1 MKTFKQHTKEKK
13 KEEGSGLAPA
23 PIHFKHFQEL
33 VDVQPTGVVPT
44 AIHFKNIL
52 KDKKLNEAKSST
64 GPDFKSWMKD
74 RSDNASL
81 SKKTTRDAH
90 NKEISKT
97 LDSTNN
103 FSDEHLTHVKKY
115 TSGTKE
121 VSNSTK
127 INKDLIK
134 NKGEPSKTHK
144 KTAEGL
150 SNAINNNRV
159 QHSVH
164 VYSGTSFDPRQH
176 MDKKGRLKS
185 HAFISATHDK
195 EVAAGFAQRAAR
207 ERGGYGPAHIIKVH
221 LKPGDPATHVSKH
234 SEWGDEH
241 ETVINKGTTLQHHK
255 TTSHWS
261 PGEERWYHIHH
272 MSVAKD

>member
-23 PIHFKHFQEL
+23 PIHFKHFEEL

-52 KDKKLNEAKSST
+52 KDKKLNEAKEGS
-64 GPDFKSWMKD
+64 DFKSWMKD
-74 RSDNASL
+74 RSDNAHL
-81 SKKTTRDAH
+81 SKKTTRDPH
-90 NKEISKT
+90 NNEVAKK

-103 FSDEHLTHVKKY
+103 FSDEHLTHVKNY
-115 TSGTKE
+115 TGGTNE

-134 NKGEPSKTHK
+134 NKGEPSKKHK

-150 SNAINNNRV
+150 SNAIDKNRV
-159 QHSVH
+159 QHEVH

-176 MDKKGRLKS
+176 TDKKGRLKS
-185 HAFISATHDK
+185 HAFISATHDR

-207 ERGGYGPAHIIKVH
+207 ERGGYGPAHIMKIH
-221 LKPGDPATHVSKH
+221 LKPGDPATHVSRQSQWK
-234 SEWGDEH
+234 DEH
-241 ETVINKGTTLQHHK
+241 ETVVNRNTTLQHHK